1 MSAAAWFVLA
11 QEGTKHA
18 FQPFRQPLPVWDL
31 WYLLLIP
38 LCAGV
43 SIVYKAIKCRE
54 VRQVPRE
61 AAEIFAMILLGMVV
75 AAVALFALLRLMEK
89 K

>member
-1 MSAAAWFVLA
+1 
-11 QEGTKHA
+11 
-18 FQPFRQPLPVWDL
+18 
-31 WYLLLIP
+31 
-38 LCAGV
+38 
-43 SIVYKAIKCRE
+43 
-54 VRQVPRE
+54 VPRE